1 MRILA
6 FSSDKVASS
15 WQRILLPFHWMH
27 KLGIAEIRWGE
38 RETDDAFTWSDI
50 CVFQRW
56 YAGRTHHW
64 FRTMRLYGVRL
75 VYELDDDC
83 WRIERDNPFQSF
95 YAREQLDAMED
106 MVRAAALVTV
116 PSRGLA
122 EAMAR
127 WNRNVA
133 VIPNGVDP
141 GAFDLPVARRA
152 GEVRL
157 GFAGSRTHDR
167 DFAPLLAA
175 LPRVLRRHPQARLV
189 VVGDPPTRLA
199 PMLRAERLMDR
210 ATFTGWVKWEGD
222 PERGEPGLYETLAA
236 HGIDVCLVPLRES
249 QFNRGKSNIKWVEAS
264 ATGACTAAADVGIYA
279 ETIRDGVNGR
289 LVAGNGE
296 VRWQRVLEELVE
308 DAPQRERLWRAAR
321 AEVRGRY
328 AYDRL
333 AYEWAAALR
342 GVVPTDGG
350 KNARVV

>member
-1 MRILA
+1 MERPMRILA

-122 EAMAR
+122 EAMAPR
-127 WNRNVA
+127 NRNRA
-133 VIPNGVDP
+133 VTPNGGGP
-141 GAFDLPVARRA
+141 GAGGPRPVRDAGRPRHRRLPGAAAREPVQPRQVQHQVGRGLGHRRLHGGRRRGHLRRA
-152 GEVRL
+152 
-157 GFAGSRTHDR
+157 D
-167 DFAPLLAA
+167 
-175 LPRVLRRHPQARLV
+175 PRR
-189 VVGDPPTRLA
+189 
-199 PMLRAERLMDR
+199 
-210 ATFTGWVKWEGD
+210 
-222 PERGEPGLYETLAA
+222 
-236 HGIDVCLVPLRES
+236 
-249 QFNRGKSNIKWVEAS
+249 
-264 ATGACTAAADVGIYA
+264 
-279 ETIRDGVNGR
+279 
-289 LVAGNGE
+289 
-296 VRWQRVLEELVE
+296 
-308 DAPQRERLWRAAR
+308 RERPARGRRAA
-321 AEVRGRY
+321 
-328 AYDRL
+328 
-333 AYEWAAALR
+333 
-342 GVVPTDGG
+342 GG
-350 KNARVV
+350 GGAR

>member
-1 MRILA
+1 MERPMRILA

-116 PSRGLA
+116 PSRGPA
-122 EAMAR
+122 GAVGR
-127 WNRNVA
+127 RNPHA
-133 VIPNGVDP
+133 
-141 GAFDLPVARRA
+141 
-152 GEVRL
+152 
-157 GFAGSRTHDR
+157 
-167 DFAPLLAA
+167 AA
-175 LPRVLRRHPQARLV
+175 LPHRAGPPPRAPPPPPRARLV

-236 HGIDVCLVPLRES
+236 HRM
-249 QFNRGKSNIKWVEAS
+249 A
-264 ATGACTAAADVGIYA
+264 
-279 ETIRDGVNGR
+279 
-289 LVAGNGE
+289 
-296 VRWQRVLEELVE
+296 
-308 DAPQRERLWRAAR
+308 
-321 AEVRGRY
+321 
-328 AYDRL
+328 
-333 AYEWAAALR
+333 
-342 GVVPTDGG
+342 
-350 KNARVV
+350 